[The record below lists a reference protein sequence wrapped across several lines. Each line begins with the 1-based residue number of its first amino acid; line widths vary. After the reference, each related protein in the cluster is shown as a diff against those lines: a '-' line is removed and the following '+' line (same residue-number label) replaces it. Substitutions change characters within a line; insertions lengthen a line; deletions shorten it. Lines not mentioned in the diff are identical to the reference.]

1 MLRHALQTP
10 KLSPYSVPHSA
21 LRLCFPSTSSLHS
34 HSHSHSQS
42 ESHDKYVDFFT
53 RLLSRRPLPSINTF
67 NMILWALAKRNDFPT
82 PILLVQKLQALGIA
96 PNLLTLNILI
106 NCFSSMGR
114 MKLAFSV
121 LAKIFTM
128 GYQPYSVA
136 FTTIL
141 KGLCLCGNLTRQPE
155 APDRAVAQWHLW
167 KSVVAEWCAALEE
180 EKIRRS

>member
-128 GYQPYSVA
+128 GYQPYS
-136 FTTIL
+136 
-141 KGLCLCGNLTRQPE
+141 LTRQPE